1 LQTAASAGKRDE
13 LETLAQELRREF
25 DRAAEFLQSKVA

>member
-1 LQTAASAGKRDE
+1 